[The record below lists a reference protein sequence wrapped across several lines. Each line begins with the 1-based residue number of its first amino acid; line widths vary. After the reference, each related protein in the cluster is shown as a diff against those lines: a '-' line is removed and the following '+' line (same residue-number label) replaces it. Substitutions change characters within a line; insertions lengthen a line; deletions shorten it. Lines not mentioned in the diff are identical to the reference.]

1 MISDRQQQRRAMTAD
16 NQELSSENWF
26 ADLIGNGVNAT
37 EQLKSVKE
45 FAYKSFD
52 AIDKDKNGYLSHL
65 ELEYAINESSDYRQ
79 RAFLKFLLDNHEQIA
94 ESEDDSAHLEDGI
107 SRQDLESYF
116 DLIVTLLC

>member
-1 MISDRQQQRRAMTAD
+1 MTAD